1 MMTGKAFLVVLL
13 CTGLSAVAQQPVVLA
28 KVDSNAIKT
37 LFFEGLRD
45 KLNENYGKA
54 TESFNKIIVLDP
66 KNAAVFYE
74 IATLNY
80 RQNKLKEAEA
90 AIRRAVVLDANNVW
104 YWKML
109 AELCKRKGDME
120 ALTTALDQLIRL
132 DPDNDAYYFDH
143 SNALLLSGKT
153 AEALKGYD
161 AIEKKFGGSVALNQA
176 RQRISLG
183 SGATVDKQAVDKI
196 VKEEVGDVRS
206 HVELAA
212 TLMQKKQFEPA
223 LSVLQ
228 KARLM
233 EAQNYQVDLAMAD
246 VYKAMQR
253 YAEAIVS
260 LKRAFED
267 PEMPADQQIKIVM
280 MLLSGPDKKERL
292 ADAMIMAR
300 TAVKLHP
307 DELKL
312 VALYGDAL
320 YEQDD
325 LPAALVQFER
335 VLKATDQIYGVWER
349 VVIIQIRQARYVEAI
364 KTADAALSVYPNQ
377 AILFYYMALALHRNH
392 QDEDALKS
400 MENCLQLD
408 ADNGIYLELYGDIL
422 YLKGDQNGG
431 LLQWKKAQAGGN
443 PSKKLIQKIN
453 EKKYME

>member
-1 MMTGKAFLVVLL
+1 MIRKAFLSVLL
-13 CTGLSAVAQQPVVLA
+13 CTGLSAVAQQPAVLA

-54 TESFNKIIVLDP
+54 TESFNKIIALDP
-66 KNAAVFYE
+66 NNAAVFYE

-80 RQNKLKEAEA
+80 RQNKLKEAET
-90 AIRRAVVLDANNVW
+90 AIQRAVVLDAENVW

-109 AELCKRKGDME
+109 AELYKRKGDME
-120 ALTTALDQLIRL
+120 SLTKALDQLIRL

-161 AIEKKFGGSVALNQA
+161 AIGKKFGSSVALTQA

-183 SGATVDKQAVDKI
+183 TGAAIDKQAVDKI
-196 VKEEVGDVRS
+196 VKEEIGDVRS
-206 HVELAA
+206 HVELAGA
-212 TLMQKKQFEPA
+212 LMQKKQFEPA
-223 LSVLQ
+223 LSVLR

-233 EAQNYQVDLAMAD
+233 EPQNYQIDLAMAD
-246 VYKAMQR
+246 AYKALQR
-253 YAEAIVS
+253 YPEAITS
-260 LKRAFED
+260 LKSAFED

-280 MLLSGPDKKERL
+280 MLLSGADKKERL
-292 ADAMIMAR
+292 DDAMVLAR

-307 DELKL
+307 GELKL
-312 VALYGDAL
+312 IALYGDAL

-325 LPAALVQFER
+325 LTAALTQFEQ
-335 VLKATDQIYGVWER
+335 VLKVTDQIYGVWER
-349 VVIIQIRQARYVEAI
+349 VVIIQIRQAKFGDAI

-392 QDEDALKS
+392 QDDEALKQIQ
-400 MENCLQLD
+400 NCLQLD
-408 ADNGIYLELYGDIL
+408 AENGIYLELYGDIL
-422 YLKGDQNGG
+422 YLKGDHSAG
-431 LLQWKKAQAGGN
+431 LVQWKKAQAGGN
-443 PSKKLIQKIN
+443 QSKKLIQKIN

>member
-1 MMTGKAFLVVLL
+1 MIRKVFLATLL
-13 CTGLSAVAQQPVVLA
+13 CTGLSSVAQQPVALA
-28 KVDSNAIKT
+28 RVDSNVVKT

-54 TESFNKIIVLDP
+54 AESFNKILALNP
-66 KNAAVFYE
+66 NNAAVYYE

-80 RQNKLKEAEA
+80 RQNKLKEAET
-90 AIRRAVVLDANNVW
+90 AIQRSVSLDADNVW

-109 AELCKRKGDME
+109 AELDKRKGDME
-120 ALTTALDQLIRL
+120 ALTKALDQLIRL
-132 DPDNDAYYFDH
+132 DPENDAYYFDH

-183 SGATVDKQAVDKI
+183 TGASLDKQAVDKMM
-196 VKEEVGDVRS
+196 KEEPGDVRS
-206 HVELAA
+206 CIELAA
-212 TLMQKKQFEPA
+212 GLMQKKQYEPA

-228 KARLM
+228 KARLLSP
-233 EAQNYQVDLAMAD
+233 QNYQVDLAIAD
-246 VYKAMQR
+246 VYKALHR
-253 YAEAIVS
+253 YNEAIAA
-260 LKRAFED
+260 LKSAFED
-267 PEMPADQQIKIVM
+267 SEMPADQQIKIVM
-280 MLLSGPDKKERL
+280 MLLSGADKKERL
-292 ADAMIMAR
+292 GDAMILAKI
-300 TAVKLHP
+300 AVKLHP

-325 LPAALVQFER
+325 LAAALTQFER

-349 VVIIQIRQARYVEAI
+349 VVIIQIRQARYEEAI

-392 QDEDALKS
+392 QDAEALKN
-400 MENCLQLD
+400 MKNCLQLD
-408 ADNGIYLELYGDIL
+408 GENGIYLELYGDL
-422 YLKGDQNGG
+422 LFLAGDQSTG

-443 PSKKLIQKIN
+443 QSKKLIQKIN
-453 EKKYME
+453 EKKYTE

>member
-1 MMTGKAFLVVLL
+1 MIGKVFLGALL
-13 CTGLSAVAQQPVVLA
+13 FTGLSVVAQQPAVIA

-54 TESFNKIIVLDP
+54 TESFNKIIALDP
-66 KNAAVFYE
+66 DNAAVFYE

-80 RQNKLKEAEA
+80 RQNKLKEAET
-90 AIRRAVVLDANNVW
+90 AIQRAVVLDAENVW

-109 AELCKRKGDME
+109 AELYKRKGDME
-120 ALTTALDQLIRL
+120 SLTKALDQLIRL

-153 AEALKGYD
+153 ADALKGYD
-161 AIEKKFGGSVALNQA
+161 AIQKKFGSSVALTQA

-183 SGATVDKQAVDKI
+183 TGAAVDKQAMDKI
-196 VKEEVGDVRS
+196 IKEEIGDVRS

-212 TLMQKKQFEPA
+212 ALMQKKQFEPA
-223 LSVLQ
+223 LSVLR

-246 VYKAMQR
+246 AFKALQR
-253 YAEAIVS
+253 YPEAITS
-260 LKRAFED
+260 LKSAFED

-280 MLLSGPDKKERL
+280 MLLSGADKKERL
-292 ADAMIMAR
+292 GDAMILAR
-300 TAVKLHP
+300 AAVKLHP

-312 VALYGDAL
+312 IALYGDAL

-325 LPAALVQFER
+325 LTAALTQFEQ

-349 VVIIQIRQARYVEAI
+349 VVIIQIRQAKFGDAI

-377 AILFYYMALALHRNH
+377 AILFYYMALALHRDH
-392 QDEDALKS
+392 QDNDALKQIQ
-400 MENCLQLD
+400 NCLQLD
-408 ADNGIYLELYGDIL
+408 AENGIYLELYGDIL
-422 YLKGDQNGG
+422 YLKGDHSAG

-443 PSKKLIQKIN
+443 QSKKLIQKIN

>member
-1 MMTGKAFLVVLL
+1 MIRKAFLSVLL
-13 CTGLSAVAQQPVVLA
+13 CTGLSAVAQQPAVLA
-28 KVDSNAIKT
+28 KADSNAIKT

-54 TESFNKIIVLDP
+54 TESFNKIIALDP
-66 KNAAVFYE
+66 NNAAVFYE

-80 RQNKLKEAEA
+80 RQNKLKEAET
-90 AIRRAVVLDANNVW
+90 AIQRAVVLDAENVW

-109 AELCKRKGDME
+109 AELYKRKGDME
-120 ALTTALDQLIRL
+120 SLTKALDQLIRL

-161 AIEKKFGGSVALNQA
+161 AIEKKFGSSVALTQA

-183 SGATVDKQAVDKI
+183 TGTAIDKQAVDKI
-196 VKEEVGDVRS
+196 IKEEIGDVRS
-206 HVELAA
+206 HVELAGA
-212 TLMQKKQFEPA
+212 LMQKKQFEPA
-223 LSVLQ
+223 LSVLR

-233 EAQNYQVDLAMAD
+233 EPQNYQIDLAMAD
-246 VYKAMQR
+246 AYKALQR
-253 YAEAIVS
+253 YPEAITS
-260 LKRAFED
+260 LKSAFED

-280 MLLSGPDKKERL
+280 MLLSGADKKERL
-292 ADAMIMAR
+292 DDAMVLAR

-307 DELKL
+307 GELKL
-312 VALYGDAL
+312 IALYGDAL

-325 LPAALVQFER
+325 LTAALTQFEQ
-335 VLKATDQIYGVWER
+335 VLKVTDQIYGVWER
-349 VVIIQIRQARYVEAI
+349 VVIIQIRQAKFGDAI

-392 QDEDALKS
+392 QDDEALKQIQ
-400 MENCLQLD
+400 NCLQLD
-408 ADNGIYLELYGDIL
+408 AENGIYLELYGDIL
-422 YLKGDQNGG
+422 YLKGDQSAG

-443 PSKKLIQKIN
+443 QSKKLIQKIN

>member
-1 MMTGKAFLVVLL
+1 MIGKVFLSALL
-13 CTGLSAVAQQPVVLA
+13 FTGLSVVAQQPAVLA

-54 TESFNKIIVLDP
+54 TESFNKIIALDP
-66 KNAAVFYE
+66 DNAAVFYE

-80 RQNKLKEAEA
+80 RQNKLKEAET
-90 AIRRAVVLDANNVW
+90 AIQRAVILDAENVW

-109 AELCKRKGDME
+109 AELYKRKGDME
-120 ALTTALDQLIRL
+120 SLTKALDQLIRL

-161 AIEKKFGGSVALNQA
+161 AIEKKFGSSLALTQA

-183 SGATVDKQAVDKI
+183 TGAAVDKQAVDKI
-196 VKEEVGDVRS
+196 IKEEIGDVRS

-212 TLMQKKQFEPA
+212 ALMQKKQFEPA
-223 LSVLQ
+223 LSVLR

-233 EAQNYQVDLAMAD
+233 EPKNYQVDLAMAD
-246 VYKAMQR
+246 AYKALQR
-253 YAEAIVS
+253 YPEAITA
-260 LKRAFED
+260 LKSAFED

-280 MLLSGPDKKERL
+280 MLLSGADKKERL
-292 ADAMIMAR
+292 GDAMVLAR
-300 TAVKLHP
+300 AAVKLHP

-312 VALYGDAL
+312 IALYGDAL

-325 LPAALVQFER
+325 LTAALTQFEQ

-349 VVIIQIRQARYVEAI
+349 VVIIQIRQAKFGDAI

-392 QDEDALKS
+392 QDNDALKQIQ
-400 MENCLQLD
+400 NCLQLD
-408 ADNGIYLELYGDIL
+408 AENGIYLELYGDIL
-422 YLKGDQNGG
+422 YLKGDHSAG

-443 PSKKLIQKIN
+443 QSKKLIQKIN